1 MLILA
6 KIGYFAKK
14 NIVSLTL
21 NGHSN
26 ADSVDWEGEAL
37 KLTNDHLECLK
48 KPIPEFYLSTFMSK
62 YVY

>member
-1 MLILA
+1 MPILA

-26 ADSVDWEGEAL
+26 ADSVVWEGGAL
-37 KLTNDHLECLK
+37 KLPNDHLECLK
-48 KPIPEFYLSTFMSK
+48 KLKPEFYLSTLMSK